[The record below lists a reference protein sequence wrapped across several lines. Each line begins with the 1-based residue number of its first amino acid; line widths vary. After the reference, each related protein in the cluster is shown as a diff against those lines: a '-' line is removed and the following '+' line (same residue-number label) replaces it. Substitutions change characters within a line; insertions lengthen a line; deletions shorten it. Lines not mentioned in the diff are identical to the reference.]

1 MYRVHMRALH
11 AHVLYAHVQQNLCV
25 ICMGERRK
33 SMEKI
38 RMEEKS
44 REPKQH
50 GRLYYR
56 LKENI
61 EISLLALPGLILLLL
76 FEYWP
81 LYGVIIAF
89 KDYNPRLGII
99 GSPSVGLENFKFF
112 FLSQD
117 AGRIMRNTL
126 SYSVCWLVLGI
137 VCSVTL
143 AVLFYNIR
151 SAKALKVYNTIVILP
166 KFMSSVL
173 IAYIVYALLCP
184 SYGIVNQIIEA
195 FGGEAI
201 QWYNEAKYWP
211 VILTITRI
219 WSHVGMD
226 SIIYYASLVGLDSAL
241 LEAAELDGATSF
253 QKAWHVMVP
262 HLTPTIVVML
272 ILGIGGLFSG
282 DFGLFYQVTKDQG
295 VLYPTTDIINTYTY
309 RALIDGS
316 VEKSAAVGLFQSVA
330 GFILVVGS
338 NLIVRKISPEDS
350 LF

>member
-1 MYRVHMRALH
+1 MH
-11 AHVLYAHVQQNLCV
+11 
-25 ICMGERRK
+25 IFGEENG
-33 SMEKI
+33 MEGKV
-38 RMEEKS
+38 K
-44 REPKQH
+44 EPKQH
-50 GRLYYR
+50 GRVYYR

-61 EISLLALPGLILLLL
+61 EITLLAIPGLVLLLV
-76 FEYWP
+76 FHYWP

-89 KDYNPRLGII
+89 KDYNPRLGIM
-99 GSPSVGLENFKFF
+99 GSPDVGLENFKFF

-117 AGRIMRNTL
+117 AGRVMRNTL
-126 SYSVCWLVLGI
+126 GYSVSWLLLGI

-143 AVLFYNIR
+143 AVLFYNLR
-151 SAKALKVYNTIVILP
+151 SSKALKIYNTIVILP
-166 KFMSSVL
+166 KFMSTVL

-184 SYGIVNQIIEA
+184 NYGVLNQILKA
-195 FGGEAI
+195 FGGSAI

-219 WSHVGMD
+219 WSVVGMD
-226 SIIYYASLVGLDSAL
+226 SIIYYASLVSLDASL

-309 RALIDGS
+309 RALMDGS
-316 VEKSAAVGLFQSVA
+316 MEKSAAIGLFQSAA
-330 GFILVVGS
+330 GFILVVIS
-338 NLIVRKISPEDS
+338 NLIVKKISPEDS